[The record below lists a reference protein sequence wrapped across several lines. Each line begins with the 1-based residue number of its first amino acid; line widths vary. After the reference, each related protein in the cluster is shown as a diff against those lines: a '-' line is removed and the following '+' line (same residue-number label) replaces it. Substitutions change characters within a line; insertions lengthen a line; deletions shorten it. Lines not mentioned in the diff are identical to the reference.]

1 MKVIK
6 IAIIITIISFV
17 MVYNL
22 IYSIVEEIEQ
32 WNQKIIDKMKGK

>member
-32 WNQKIIDKMKGK
+32 WNQKIINKMKGK

>member
-22 IYSIVEEIEQ
+22 IYSILEEIEQ